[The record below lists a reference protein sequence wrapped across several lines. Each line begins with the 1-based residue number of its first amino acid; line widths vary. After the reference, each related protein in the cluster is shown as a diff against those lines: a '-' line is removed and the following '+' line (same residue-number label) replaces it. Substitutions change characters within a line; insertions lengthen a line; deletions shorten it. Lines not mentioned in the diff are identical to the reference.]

1 MLGLDGQGGAES
13 FADYSQWE
21 AWQAGRKQAGQTGTR
36 RGSASLISNDSNDS
50 VSKGSISN
58 DAVSTQPQVSGKK
71 KLSYLEA
78 REYDEIEERVAEAEN
93 VLQAKRVQLEDPA
106 IASDASRLVS
116 ANAELEDAQQ
126 TVDTLYARWAAL
138 ERKKT

>member
-1 MLGLDGQGGAES
+1 MLGLDGQGAAES

-21 AWQAGRKQAGQTGTR
+21 AWQAGRKQTAQTRTR
-36 RGSASLISNDSNDS
+36 RGSP
-50 VSKGSISN
+50 GPISN
-58 DAVSTQPQVSGKK
+58 DAVSTPPQVSGRK

-78 REYDEIEERVAEAEN
+78 REYDEIEGRVAQAEH

-106 IASDASRLVS
+106 IASDAARLVS
-116 ANAELEDAQQ
+116 ATAELEDAQQ
-126 TVDTLYARWAAL
+126 KVDDLYARWAAL